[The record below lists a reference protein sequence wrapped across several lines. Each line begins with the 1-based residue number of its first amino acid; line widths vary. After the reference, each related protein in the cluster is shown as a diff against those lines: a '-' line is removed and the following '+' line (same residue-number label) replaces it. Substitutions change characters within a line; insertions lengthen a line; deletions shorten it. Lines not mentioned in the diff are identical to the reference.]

1 MPAVAPALET
11 DLKSSGKV
19 GVAPAPEPGAGEGDI
34 ASALRERYEIEDLRA
49 EAARLDEARRELLG
63 TLEQR
68 TRRADQLVGER
79 DQLERQLIRAE
90 GALQELNRQLGAL
103 APRAAALPATR
114 TPRRWPAL
122 RDRLR
127 TRLTRLWPEWA
138 DSNGAA
144 AARPAVRGER
154 LPAQDPS
161 GPLVPFAEAGQ
172 ARRVIVV
179 VAVGLEPEPRASVLD
194 LALRLSAERG
204 VVPLV
209 LTDDDDFAPL
219 RRRGMLFEYFPPGSV
234 REALAP
240 ALEWELYLQR
250 RLALIRRKWRPMR
263 VVAFGGPAADLVRLW
278 SDSPFEEPPFA
289 ALPKAPPAVS
299 GAARDRG

>member
-11 DLKSSGKV
+11 DLKSSGEV
-19 GVAPAPEPGAGEGDI
+19 GVATAPASGGGEGDI
-34 ASALRERYEIEDLRA
+34 ASAPRERYEIENLRA

-103 APRAAALPATR
+103 APRAEVLPAAR
-114 TPRRWPAL
+114 TPRHWPAL

-127 TRLTRLWPEWA
+127 TRLTRLWPGWA

-144 AARPAVRGER
+144 ARPALRGER
-154 LPAQDPS
+154 PPAQDPS

-172 ARRVIVV
+172 GRRVIVV
-179 VAVGLEPEPRASVLD
+179 VAVGLEPEQRASVLD
-194 LALRLSAERG
+194 LALRLSAEHG

-278 SDSPFEEPPFA
+278 SDSPFEETPFA

-299 GAARDRG
+299 GAARARV